1 MGIVYWIG
9 LPYYRENKNIYLLWM
24 LIIFGH
30 FLLIN
35 IIFHFSRALLTSPGK
50 PPTDRILEQV
60 ASICKKCISP
70 KPPRS
75 HHCSVCNTCILKMDH
90 HCPWLN
96 NCVGHYNHRHFFLY
110 MVFMVLGCGFIMTF
124 GFEIFHEEFLE
135 HWWGEAGTRRLL
147 IKYPGQNIW
156 VFSRRS
162 LVFFE

>member
-35 IIFHFSRALLTSPGK
+35 IIFHFSRALLTPPGK

-110 MVFMVLGCGFIMTF
+110 MIFMVTGCAFLMSF
-124 GFEIFHEEFLE
+124 GFEIFYEEFIE
-135 HWWGEAGTRRLL
+135 HWGIFDEELKMPVSE
-147 IKYPGQNIW
+147 KYPDQN
-156 VFSRRS
+156 F
-162 LVFFE
+162 